1 MMKRKTL
8 KRLVMLATASAL
20 CFSLITGCGQDTQ
33 QETPSGDNP
42 AIETSTGSATGNR
55 DNWPK
60 YMGLAAGGS
69 SSQTGIVG
77 AVMAPA
83 LTEYLGISVSSET
96 SGGMTANLLM
106 VNDNTADIGITGT
119 DFAYEAWNGEATWA
133 EGTYQDFR
141 GIMVMFPF
149 VQQHYASAESGYTSL
164 YDLDG
169 KSVNFST
176 AGSSSDTWM
185 RRIVDLM
192 GIDVNIVNLSPSD
205 ANQQLGD
212 GLVNACVVN
221 GLAPHSAVS
230 EYSATKATS
239 LIGIDDELYE
249 KIAAAYPYAQRYVI
263 PAGTYD
269 WQTEDVPTISTQ
281 TYIIVNKDM
290 DEDLVYE
297 LTKQMYEHYDELCA
311 QHTAFTYMKAEDIVN
326 ATTPLHKGAAR
337 YYEEI
342 GIELPDAIKPID

>member
-1 MMKRKTL
+1 MKRITY
-8 KRLVMLATASAL
+8 RRFVMLAAASVL
-20 CFSLITGCGQDTQ
+20 CFSFVTGCNQQNPSSAENSPDNSSETQ
-33 QETPSGDNP
+33 TTNK
-42 AIETSTGSATGNR
+42 

-83 LTEYLGISVSSET
+83 LTDYLGISVSSET

-106 VNDNTADIGITGT
+106 VNDGTADIGITGT
-119 DFAYEAWNGEATWA
+119 DFAYEAWNGEADWA

-141 GIMVMFPF
+141 GIMLMFPF
-149 VQQHYASAESGYTSL
+149 VQQNYASAESGLTTFT
-164 YDLDG
+164 DLDG
-169 KSVNFST
+169 KTVNLST
-176 AGSSSDTWM
+176 AGSSSDTWS
-185 RRIVDLM
+185 RRIIELA
-192 GIDVNIVNLSPSD
+192 GINVNITNLAPSD
-205 ANQQLGD
+205 ANQQMGD
-212 GLVNACVVN
+212 GLVDACVVN

-230 EYSATKATS
+230 EYSATKSTS

-249 KIAAAYPYAQRYVI
+249 KIVAEYPYAQRYTI
-263 PAGTYD
+263 PAGTFD

-297 LTKQMYEHYDELCA
+297 ITKQLYEHYDDLCE
-311 QHTAFTYMKAEDIVN
+311 QHNAFTYMKAEDIVN

-342 GIELPDAIKPID
+342 GIEIPDAIKPID